1 MKYAIIAG
9 GEGSRLAQEGV
20 KDVKPLVAINGE
32 RLIDR
37 LVRVFTDN
45 GAESIVIV
53 YRDSM
58 QGVARHLETLRHDG
72 IGGKHVDIDAVEA
85 HTPSSM
91 HSLFAMSGQL
101 KDSTFCL
108 TTVDTVFSE
117 AAFRGYIDAFTAAVS
132 CGTADGMM
140 AVTDYIDD
148 ERPLYV
154 ATDGDMNIT
163 GFLDE
168 GEGCRYVSA
177 GIYGLKPEAIEVLD
191 GCIRR
196 GESRMRNFQRALLR
210 SGFRL
215 KAYNIGKA
223 FDIDHAA
230 DIAKAEHFMR
240 ETI

>member
-58 QGVARHLETLRHDG
+58 QGVARHLETLQHDG

-101 KDSTFCL
+101 KDAPFCL

-132 CGTADGMM
+132 CGTAMLSP
-140 AVTDYIDD
+140 AATSSTTLSTPVTLSVNLTSVFQIAYSVWLVSGALMVS
-148 ERPLYV
+148 PALYV
-154 ATDGDMNIT
+154 TSSGVTPHPTRTPAID
-163 GFLDE
+163 
-168 GEGCRYVSA
+168 VSMPISS
-177 GIYGLKPEAIEVLD
+177 GPGSVMEVP
-191 GCIRR
+191 GSTVT
-196 GESRMRNFQRALLR
+196 E
-210 SGFRL
+210 RL
-215 KAYNIGKA
+215 
-223 FDIDHAA
+223 
-230 DIAKAEHFMR
+230 
-240 ETI
+240 